1 MNGQEL
7 GDSLNKAKALRD
19 GGRCSLVRGSIAMEC
34 HGRRH
39 SKSFKIQKRLFFD
52 AFPAEPS
59 QKVEFAVFS
68 RIQGERQSNCRRAS
82 SSGKRHRHVSTALT
96 RHCVEICLLTLI
108 AWRPL

>member
-59 QKVEFAVFS
+59 QKVEFAVFLVS
-68 RIQGERQSNCRRAS
+68 KA
-82 SSGKRHRHVSTALT
+82 SGKVTAGEQAVQANDT
-96 RHCVEICLLTLI
+96 DMYQQH
-108 AWRPL
+108 